1 MSGRGGSSSGLTK
14 RNVSIGC
21 GGRVL
26 ETLLVIFVVLK
37 VLGIAPIAGWS
48 WWLVLL
54 PLWIELGI
62 GLLLI
67 LVLGGLLVLELW
79 TSRPWG

>member
-1 MSGRGGSSSGLTK
+1 MGNDK

-37 VLGIAPIAGWS
+37 ILGIAPIAGWS

-54 PLWIELGI
+54 PLWIELGLI
-62 GLLLI
+62 LLVL
-67 LVLGGLLVLELW
+67 LVLGGLLAVELW
-79 TSRPWG
+79 TSRPWR

>member
-1 MSGRGGSSSGLTK
+1 MELGEKMGNDK

-37 VLGIAPIAGWS
+37 ILGIAPIAGWS

-54 PLWIELGI
+54 PLWIELG
-62 GLLLI
+62 LI
-67 LVLGGLLVLELW
+67 LLVLLVFGGLLAVELW
-79 TSRPWG
+79 TSRPWR